1 MPSRDHSSFQAKFVA
16 CCLARCALS
25 LALFPALGMAA
36 PLGMVSDNQ
45 SKLFSVFDANLDA
58 ITASL
63 DAGAGQ
69 ALGDCVIARDE
80 RLGVLSGSSAEI
92 TFVEFDPLDP
102 GAAQHSERIG
112 VSNLGVDMA
121 LSPDDRYLVLAGGG
135 ALHEPLSVVDTAQRT
150 EVSTAAWFADHT
162 SVEFCD
168 NGTLLVSTINGM
180 RFGGA
185 PDNALY
191 DASLDHAGQLA
202 LRGHRLSSG
211 AQPNNSACAP
221 GSLAGV
227 LLDRDGGLTSFTLP
241 EMEPAAYFDTGDT
254 AALAATFSADGRS
267 LYVRTADAVQTFDFN
282 PVTGDLQLAWRQPA
296 PGISTYFGI
305 EPIALHPGGD
315 KLYTNGGESLLILDS
330 RSGLTSGAIA
340 LGGATG
346 ICLAAPTRAPVPG
359 LLARQDEL
367 RPAP

>member
-1 MPSRDHSSFQAKFVA
+1 MPYRVHPNFHTRFTVRG
-16 CCLARCALS
+16 LASCALS
-25 LALFPALGMAA
+25 LTLCSTVALAA
-36 PLGMVSDNQ
+36 PLGMVSDHHNKQ
-45 SKLFSVFDANLDA
+45 FSVFDASLDA
-58 ITASL
+58 VTASL

-92 TFVEFDPLDP
+92 TFVDFDPL
-102 GAAQHSERIG
+102 GAASTHQGERLG

-135 ALHEPLSVVDTAQRT
+135 ALHEPLAVVDTARRA
-150 EVSTAAWFADHT
+150 EVSTATWFADHT

-168 NGTLLVSTINGM
+168 NGTLLVTTINGPH
-180 RFGGA
+180 FGGA

-191 DASLDHAGQLA
+191 DASVDNAGQLA
-202 LRGHRLSSG
+202 LRGHRLTSG
-211 AQPNNSACAP
+211 AAPNNSACAP

-227 LLDRDGGLTSFTLP
+227 LLDREGGLTSFTLP
-241 EMEPAAYFDTGDT
+241 EMAPAAHFDTGDS

-282 PVTGDLQLAWRQPA
+282 PVTGDLRPAWRQPA
-296 PGISTYFGI
+296 PAISTFFGI
-305 EPIALHPGGD
+305 EPIALHPDGG
-315 KLYTNGGESLLILDS
+315 KLYTAGGDAMLILDAYN
-330 RSGLTSGAIA
+330 GLPAGAIE
-340 LGGATG
+340 LGDATG
-346 ICLAAPTRAPVPG
+346 ICLAAPTRVPAPGV
-359 LLARQDEL
+359 LARQDDL